1 MVSANMAMKWKDDL
15 EAFFKFHQYEPI
27 GSLTACTLAH
37 TQSTMKMFY
46 PGNYRLDWNTDI
58 SKSAPFNIIFDDEQ
72 EQIVWLLKYS

>member
-37 TQSTMKMFY
+37 TQSTMKMVY
-46 PGNYRLDWNTDI
+46 PGNYRLEWAEPDGV
-58 SKSAPFNIIFDDEQ
+58 NIIFDDEQ

>member
-15 EAFFKFHQYEPI
+15 EAFFKFHQDEPI

-46 PGNYRLDWNTDI
+46 PGNYRLEWAEPDGV
-58 SKSAPFNIIFDDEQ
+58 NIIFDDEQ